1 MISYA
6 KKTAIGFLVLSLL
19 GSIYWGVIIYKYDS
33 EIGTENI
40 FTINDSQ
47 SNVSENYSDHLFDL
61 SFESGS
67 DNLDW
72 FLTKVILSKDGNEFQ
87 CTTGGLISSTED
99 SDKIKSSLAVD
110 GLTFNVEIDADSDD
124 FVYLDVGRMEQSNES
139 NYTLKF
145 SKTDIFLG
153 QDVLGLFTDEIPF
166 NTLKYSDINT
176 LNYSENSGERLDWY
190 DYNFSV
196 HRIEAKERVYVID
209 DGSTKYKVQFLSYY
223 DADDKQRQ
231 ISLIVSWIDGE
242 PFQALN
248 DPEKIQPSQCILID
262 TDLDENRWNSNETI
276 YVKENDF
283 QICTSSCE
291 LSVQIYYQGIR
302 VDGIAEILVN

>member
-6 KKTAIGFLVLSLL
+6 KKTIIGFLVLSLL
-19 GSIYWGVIIYKYDS
+19 GSIYWGVIIYKYDL
-33 EIGTENI
+33 EVGTENI
-40 FTINDSQ
+40 FAINDSQ
-47 SNVSENYSDHLFDL
+47 SDVSENYSDHLFDL

-72 FLTKVILSKDGNEFQ
+72 SLTRVILSKDNNEFQ
-87 CTTGGLISSTED
+87 CTTGGLISSTEN
-99 SDKIKSSLAVD
+99 SDKIKSSLAAD

-124 FVYLDVGRMEQSNES
+124 FVYLDVGRMEQSTES
-139 NYTLKF
+139 NHTLKF

-153 QDVLGLFTDEIPF
+153 NDVLGLFTDEIPF

-176 LNYSENSGERLDWY
+176 QNYSENSDERLDWY

-209 DGSTKYKVQFLSYY
+209 DGSTKYKLQFLSYY

-262 TDLDENRWNSNETI
+262 TDLNESRWNSNETI

-283 QICTSSCE
+283 QICASSCE
-291 LSVQIYYQGIR
+291 LLVQIYYQGIR
-302 VDGIAEILVN
+302 VDGNEKILVN

>member
-6 KKTAIGFLVLSLL
+6 KKTIIGFLVLSLL

-40 FTINDSQ
+40 FTVSDYQ
-47 SNVSENYSDHLFDL
+47 SDVSENYSDHLFDL

-72 FLTKVILSKDGNEFQ
+72 SLTKVILSKDGNEFQ
-87 CTTGGLISSTED
+87 CTTGGLISSTEN
-99 SDKIKSSLAVD
+99 SDKIKSSLAAD
-110 GLTFNVEIDADSDD
+110 GLTFNVEIDANSDD

-153 QDVLGLFTDEIPF
+153 KDALGLFTDEISF

-176 LNYSENSGERLDWY
+176 QNYSENSDERLDWY

-262 TDLDENRWNSNETI
+262 TDLNENRWNSNETI

-283 QICTSSCE
+283 QICASSCK

-302 VDGIAEILVN
+302 VDGSTEILVN

>member
-6 KKTAIGFLVLSLL
+6 KKTIIGVLVLSLL

-40 FTINDSQ
+40 FAINDSQ
-47 SNVSENYSDHLFDL
+47 SDVSENYSDHLFDL

-72 FLTKVILSKDGNEFQ
+72 SLTRVILSNDGNEFQ
-87 CTTGGLISSTED
+87 CTTGGLISSTEN
-99 SDKIKSSLAVD
+99 SDRIKSSLAAD

-124 FVYLDVGRMEQSNES
+124 FVYLDVGRMEQSTES
-139 NYTLKF
+139 NHTLKF

-153 QDVLGLFTDEIPF
+153 KDVLGLFTDEIPF

-176 LNYSENSGERLDWY
+176 QNYSENSDERLDWY

-209 DGSTKYKVQFLSYY
+209 DGSTKYKLQFLSYY

-262 TDLDENRWNSNETI
+262 TDLNESQWNSNETI

-283 QICTSSCE
+283 QICASSCE
-291 LSVQIYYQGIR
+291 LLVQIYYQEIR
-302 VDGIAEILVN
+302 VDGNGKILLN

>member
-262 TDLDENRWNSNETI
+262 TDLNENRWNSNETI

>member
-1 MISYA
+1 MG
-6 KKTAIGFLVLSLL
+6 K
-19 GSIYWGVIIYKYDS
+19 
-33 EIGTENI
+33 
-40 FTINDSQ
+40 
-47 SNVSENYSDHLFDL
+47 
-61 SFESGS
+61 
-67 DNLDW
+67 
-72 FLTKVILSKDGNEFQ
+72 
-87 CTTGGLISSTED
+87 
-99 SDKIKSSLAVD
+99 
-110 GLTFNVEIDADSDD
+110 
-124 FVYLDVGRMEQSNES
+124 
-139 NYTLKF
+139 
-145 SKTDIFLG
+145 
-153 QDVLGLFTDEIPF
+153 DVLWLFTDEISF

-176 LNYSENSGERLDWY
+176 QNYSENSDERLDWY

-262 TDLDENRWNSNETI
+262 TDLNENRWNSNETI

-283 QICTSSCE
+283 QICASSCE

-302 VDGIAEILVN
+302 VDGSTEILVNWYCFRVYYSAINCLNQLSQYHGDIIMISLLMTSRSEVHASTTGNNNTNGSKPRTSISRSQFKVIERFFGFRASSTS